1 MKSIIIAMA
10 ESDQCALNPD
20 GSLKDASEIEFIH
33 DPDDARP
40 VTSSTTQP
48 LGRGHRT
55 KRMDLFSKSIAREQ
69 LGSDIEDDEG
79 FVAPPKRRRARR
91 TVANTGRTASLGTR
105 NSFERLSGEENA
117 TDADDGNFSDDI
129 PALQSCSDSDDGGD
143 TDTDFEMITNE
154 EVSLFICLL
163 ISFI

>member
-1 MKSIIIAMA
+1 MY
-10 ESDQCALNPD
+10 
-20 GSLKDASEIEFIH
+20 
-33 DPDDARP
+33 
-40 VTSSTTQP
+40 
-48 LGRGHRT
+48 
-55 KRMDLFSKSIAREQ
+55 LFSKSIAREQ

-91 TVANTGRTASLGTR
+91 TVANTGHTASLGTR